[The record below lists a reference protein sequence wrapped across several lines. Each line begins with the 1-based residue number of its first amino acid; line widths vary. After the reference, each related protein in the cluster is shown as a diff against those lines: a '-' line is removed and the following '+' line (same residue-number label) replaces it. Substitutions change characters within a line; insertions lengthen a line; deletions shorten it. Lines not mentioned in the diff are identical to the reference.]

1 MTVKELITE
10 LLNYDMDKEV
20 CLLADADP
28 EDSNDHTSTSGVKV
42 RCTGV
47 NFQIDHVEPW
57 GRDPQIYFKDW
68 RHERMKDK
76 LK

>member
-10 LLNYDMDKEV
+10 LLNYDMDREV

-28 EDSNDHTSTSGVKV
+28 EDSDYTGKVKV

-57 GRDPQIYFKDW
+57 GKDPQIYFKDW